1 MRRDQFTREELEK
14 GRTEVPSPG
23 APVLGGQR
31 DEEPPEQEAE
41 EEPPVAFLRGEA
53 GISPARLNLLSS
65 YSSVTFIFLM
75 SSSL

>member
-31 DEEPPEQEAE
+31 DEETPAQEAG
-41 EEPPVAFLRGEA
+41 EEPPVA
-53 GISPARLNLLSS
+53 
-65 YSSVTFIFLM
+65 
-75 SSSL
+75 